1 MYRGRSTGVVIPA
14 CNVKRSIRA
23 VKMDGDGQMD
33 PGYLPALLDAVTIEA
48 PCSKLQRIFEVQG
61 SEEARFPCCSL
72 TRQQAAGTAMYAAR
86 SNVLAMHFQATPK

>member
-1 MYRGRSTGVVIPA
+1 MPVSPV
-14 CNVKRSIRA
+14 
-23 VKMDGDGQMD
+23 
-33 PGYLPALLDAVTIEA
+33 EA
-48 PCSKLQRIFEVQG
+48 PCSTLQGTRFVRRAAIFEVQG